1 MKNNYDEDKW
11 WRFGA
16 ILLFIIFI
24 GWIVARG
31 VFTFAV
37 EVAHAQEVTASVSC
51 NETNR
56 LYSSS
61 CMDWDAQNNVT
72 GEIMGIPFMTYWINP
87 ERMLFWTAEGYWYVT
102 PNGIEY

>member
-1 MKNNYDEDKW
+1 MKQEPIW
-11 WRFGA
+11 PTILVIVGIIALLTFG
-16 ILLFIIFI
+16 
-24 GWIVARG
+24 IVLR
-31 VFTFAV
+31 
-37 EVAHAQEVTASVSC
+37 AHAQEVTASVSC
-51 NETNR
+51 NEVNR

-72 GEIMGIPFMTYWINP
+72 GEIMGIPFMTYWIDP